1 MSALLGAINLGEL
14 LWLMLAIFFMVIYFM
29 ILFTILGDLF
39 RDHDTSGWVKAA
51 WIIGLILFPFLVALI
66 YLIAR
71 GGGMAKR
78 AQAAQVE
85 AQKQF
90 AEYAR
95 NVAAQSGEGTATD
108 EIARAKQLLDSGTI
122 SNEEFEALKAKALS

>member
-1 MSALLGAINLGEL
+1 MGALLGTINMGEI
-14 LWLMLAIFFMVIYFM
+14 LWTMLAIFFMVIYFM

-39 RDHDTSGWVKAA
+39 RDHDTSGWAKAA

-66 YLIAR
+66 YLVAR

-78 AQAAQVE
+78 AQAAQAE

-95 NVAAQSGEGTATD
+95 SVAAQSGEGTATD
-108 EIARAKQLLDSGTI
+108 EIARAKQLLDAGTI
-122 SNEEFEALKAKALS
+122 SQDEFEALKAKALS

>member
-1 MSALLGAINLGEL
+1 MGALLGAINLGEL

-51 WIIGLILFPFLVALI
+51 WIIGLIIAPFLVALI

-78 AQAAQVE
+78 AQAAQVQ

-122 SNEEFEALKAKALS
+122 TNEEFEALKAKALS

>member
-1 MSALLGAINLGEL
+1 
-14 LWLMLAIFFMVIYFM
+14 MVIYFM

>member
-1 MSALLGAINLGEL
+1 MGALLGAINLGEL

-122 SNEEFEALKAKALS
+122 SNEEFEALKAKALR

>member
-1 MSALLGAINLGEL
+1 MGALLGAINLGEL

-51 WIIGLILFPFLVALI
+51 WIIGLIAFPFLVALI

-122 SNEEFEALKAKALS
+122 TNEEFEALKAKALS

>member
-1 MSALLGAINLGEL
+1 MSALLGTINLGEL

-39 RDHDTSGWVKAA
+39 RDHDTSGWAKAA
-51 WIIGLILFPFLVALI
+51 WIIGLIIAPFLVALI

>member
-1 MSALLGAINLGEL
+1 MGALLGAINLGEL

-51 WIIGLILFPFLVALI
+51 WIIGLIIAPFLVALI

>member
-1 MSALLGAINLGEL
+1 MGALLGAINLGEL